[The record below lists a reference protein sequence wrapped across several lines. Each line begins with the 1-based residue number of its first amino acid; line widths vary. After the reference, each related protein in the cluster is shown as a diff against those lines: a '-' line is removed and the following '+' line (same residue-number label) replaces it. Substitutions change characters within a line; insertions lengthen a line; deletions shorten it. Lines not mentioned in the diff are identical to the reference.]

1 MYADGKIAEA
11 TEHYRRAVQLD
22 PENTEARTHLV
33 IALRRLLVINPNL
46 EGIKR
51 ELADLER
58 ELAADANLRR

>member
-1 MYADGKIAEA
+1 
-11 TEHYRRAVQLD
+11 
-22 PENTEARTHLV
+22 V